1 MPLPGFALHG
11 RTHYPL
17 HEITPAGNRGFAPV
31 PQLVK
36 GQQNSVGE
44 DARLIFTMTGLRFA
58 LFSESRKIGIWRAV
72 RTGHSEKVAHY
83 FVGISIEFR
92 TIYRHPFVGDG
103 FPVPRNSET
112 CMGRDG
118 KPVPYDAFMVGP
130 TNFQFSY
137 LRFQEPIA

>member
-17 HEITPAGNRGFAPV
+17 HEVTPAWNRGFAPV

-36 GQQNSVGE
+36 GQQNSAGE
-44 DARLIFTMTGLRFA
+44 DARLIFTMTGLSFP

-83 FVGISIEFR
+83 
-92 TIYRHPFVGDG
+92 
-103 FPVPRNSET
+103 
-112 CMGRDG
+112 
-118 KPVPYDAFMVGP
+118 
-130 TNFQFSY
+130 
-137 LRFQEPIA
+137 